1 MRVCTQS
8 LQPCP
13 TLCDPMDGSPPGSS
27 VHETLQG
34 RILEQVATPFSR
46 GCSNPGIK
54 SRSPASQADSLPLSR
69 RGSPQSYDHM
79 ELNDVNKNSLGSES
93 VLRPSK
99 QELGLP
105 TISSNNFCSPEL
117 GALHGDCVAPLG
129 FWQFVPLQEK
139 THLPLCE
146 SEC

>member
-1 MRVCTQS
+1 MCALS
-8 LQPCP
+8 
-13 TLCDPMDGSPPGSS
+13 
-27 VHETLQG
+27 H
-34 RILEQVATPFSR
+34 FSR
-46 GCSNPGIK
+46 VRLFVTPWTVAHQAPLSMRLSREEYWSRWPFPFPGDVPKPGIK
-54 SRSPASQADSLPLSR
+54 SRSSALQADSLPLSR

-105 TISSNNFCSPEL
+105 TISNNNFCSPEL

-129 FWQFVPLQEK
+129 FWQFVPSQEK
-139 THLPLCE
+139 THLSLCE